1 MLSLAALGNWQ
12 EWKTRYFSDAAQ
24 LIGGPWLGFWMTVAA
39 MVTNVS
45 ILNAT
50 VLTSTRMPSAMAED
64 GYLTPVLTKKHPKYG
79 TPWIA
84 ILVSSA
90 IYALLAFH
98 TLVQLLTVYMWLRI
112 GVTILTVMAGWKL
125 RQTAPEMKRPFRIPW
140 GRAGMIYVV
149 GAPLLMSVVA
159 LAGSDPFAR
168 RWGPVAVLLG
178 PVAYFAL
185 RKVKSTAGGTEKRSA
200 L

>member
-1 MLSLAALGNWQ
+1 
-12 EWKTRYFSDAAQ
+12 
-24 LIGGPWLGFWMTVAA
+24 
-39 MVTNVS
+39 
-45 ILNAT
+45 
-50 VLTSTRMPSAMAED
+50 MPSAMAED
-64 GYLTPVLTKKHPKYG
+64 GYLTPVLTRKHPKYG

-112 GVTILTVMAGWKL
+112 GVTILTVMAGWKM
-125 RQTAPEMKRPFRIPW
+125 RQTSPEMKRPFRIPW

-149 GAPLLMSVVA
+149 GAPLAMSVVA
-159 LAGSDPFAR
+159 LVGSDPFAR

-185 RKVKSTAGGTEKRSA
+185 RFVSREKMVA
-200 L
+200 

>member
-1 MLSLAALGNWQ
+1 
-12 EWKTRYFSDAAQ
+12 
-24 LIGGPWLGFWMTVAA
+24 
-39 MVTNVS
+39 
-45 ILNAT
+45 
-50 VLTSTRMPSAMAED
+50 
-64 GYLTPVLTKKHPKYG
+64 
-79 TPWIA
+79 
-84 ILVSSA
+84 
-90 IYALLAFH
+90 
-98 TLVQLLTVYMWLRI
+98 MWLRI

-185 RKVKSTAGGTEKRSA
+185 RKVKSMAGAAEKRSA
-200 L
+200 LLRIAGKCHRAKNYVRHTRGFEYKPRS